1 MRYSKIF
8 FVACSVLSMFAQ
20 AQVGNYSE
28 ADMRRMME
36 NAQKGMMQAGQCFA
50 GIDQNAINALAERG
64 KAMEARIAALCKQGN
79 EKQASNEAMQFAREI
94 AADKNIAAMRKCG
107 EQMKG
112 MMPEIPYANYQGTE
126 EDTAKNTGG
135 ICAGY

>member
-1 MRYSKIF
+1 MRYSKIL
-8 FVACSVLSMFAQ
+8 FVACSVVSMSAQ
-20 AQVGNYSE
+20 AQFGNYSE
-28 ADMRRMME
+28 ADMQRMME
-36 NAQKGMMQAGQCFA
+36 NAQKGMLQAGQCFA
-50 GIDQNAINALAERG
+50 GIDQAALNALADRG
-64 KAMEARIAALCKQGN
+64 KAMEAKIAALCKQGN

-112 MMPEIPYANYQGTE
+112 TMPDIPFANYQGADDAAE
-126 EDTAKNTGG
+126 ESGG